1 MRARQ
6 VYLVLV
12 AEKVGAAFPF
22 YCGDLSVGNRR
33 VHLEFACRI
42 QEVADNI
49 RRGTLSILVVR
60 MHQFGFEG
68 KLRVMV

>member
-42 QEVADNI
+42 QKVEICGV
-49 RRGTLSILVVR
+49 LVVR
-60 MHQFGFEG
+60 MQQFGFEG
-68 KLRVMV
+68 KLRS